1 VLRANAGGSEPIES
15 SRESAIPEGPHSG
28 DAHRASLLARLRHW
42 RTVTRRHS
50 SRNVTR
56 DVTALVRG
64 PGRGGLKM
72 RWPLLALV
80 DGAATVFMRASNTT
94 AFLANTATY
103 LVNPASVY
111 LHHATSAHE
120 IYEGIQNRELETPKA
135 ELRKQAPPPTAT
147 LEP

>member
-1 VLRANAGGSEPIES
+1 
-15 SRESAIPEGPHSG
+15 
-28 DAHRASLLARLRHW
+28 
-42 RTVTRRHS
+42 
-50 SRNVTR
+50 
-56 DVTALVRG
+56 
-64 PGRGGLKM
+64 M